1 MSGIY
6 HKSLME
12 DDFNEE
18 SNMKKYIVIIIII
31 FIFTTV
37 PFFYNFH
44 ENLNGEISNWSAFGE
59 YFNGVLTPFLTII
72 NIIVFVKISK
82 AISDIDERRSDKEK
96 QFQKELILMQFR
108 KQEIDEL
115 NETLKKSLVLEL
127 KDNMLD
133 ATYPITYASTCL
145 EEFLNTKLILFGLE
159 EKDGLTQQ
167 IIHYHRLLQNLNSCF
182 LQNKKIK
189 RELTLDLLNTKNAI
203 ISGLQTIILEK

>member
-1 MSGIY
+1 
-6 HKSLME
+6 
-12 DDFNEE
+12 
-18 SNMKKYIVIIIII
+18 MKKNITMLVITSII
-31 FIFTTV
+31 TMV
-37 PFFYNFH
+37 LFFYKFH
-44 ENLNGEISNWSAFGE
+44 GNLSEDISDWSAFGD
-59 YFNGVLTPFLTII
+59 YCNGVLTPLLTII
-72 NIIVFVKISK
+72 NILVFVKISK